1 MFHITN
7 ISVILS
13 PLVTT
18 STEPVI
24 TSFPDVSLYFSGIT
38 IIFTCQFTID
48 SSIFDDPNA
57 VVTAQWMKGGNV
69 LTGDSRLNVRA
80 PQRLPGS
87 MIYFGSL
94 DFEFLT
100 QLDSDNY
107 SCDVSVTSNVNSEF
121 ITNSSV
127 STSIMINVEG

>member
-48 SSIFDDPNA
+48 SSIPNA

-80 PQRLPGS
+80 PQRLPSS